1 VIHHMRRTWYSL
13 VERVPQRNLGRA
25 AGFLLFGCLLA
36 AYGLFVG
43 RGSFLVGM
51 PLIPMAPFLVG
62 LGVCILLI
70 AAVLALPN
78 HRRREKLG
86 LYVAAS
92 VLAIGILA
100 YVVLV
105 LLLGV
110 IASLV

>member
-1 VIHHMRRTWYSL
+1 M
-13 VERVPQRNLGRA
+13 VERVPQRSWGRA
-25 AGFLLFGCLLA
+25 VGHLLFGCLLV

-43 RGSFLVGM
+43 RGAFLLQM
-51 PLIPMAPFLVG
+51 PLIPMTLFVG
-62 LGVCILLI
+62 ALGVCMLLM

-78 HRRREKLG
+78 HQRRAKLG

-92 VLAIGILA
+92 ALAIGIPA

>member
-1 VIHHMRRTWYSL
+1 MR
-13 VERVPQRNLGRA
+13 GD
-25 AGFLLFGCLLA
+25 FLLGIPLVPMTPFMVGVGVCMLLLA
-36 AYGLFVG
+36 AV
-43 RGSFLVGM
+43 LV
-51 PLIPMAPFLVG
+51 
-62 LGVCILLI
+62 
-70 AAVLALPN
+70 LPN

-105 LLLGV
+105 LLHWV